1 MREEFNA
8 FTKNMNRNSPITL
21 SLCESTK
28 VRERKTVERIGSV
41 WLEENTGRRLSG
53 SLQFSRLFVWLLWTK
68 LELAGEAIEKQSISL
83 WKVRI
88 S

>member
-28 VRERKTVERIGSV
+28 VRESKTVEQIGSV
-41 WLEENTGRRLSG
+41 CLEENTGRGLSG

-68 LELAGEAIEKQSISL
+68 LELAGEAIEK
-83 WKVRI
+83 
-88 S
+88 